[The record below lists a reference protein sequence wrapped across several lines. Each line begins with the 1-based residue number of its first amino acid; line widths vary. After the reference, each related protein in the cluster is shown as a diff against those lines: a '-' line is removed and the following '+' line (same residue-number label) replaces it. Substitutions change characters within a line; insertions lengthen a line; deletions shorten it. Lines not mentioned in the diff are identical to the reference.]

1 MTEEQRKKHEKMQT
15 KGSFAGT
22 AKPSMLRRS
31 DYHDYSSRHM
41 YMITMTTN
49 GRQPLFGTLQG
60 HPDAPEGSADYP
72 HVALSPLGQ
81 AVAREWAGI
90 SGYYP
95 QIKVVATCVMPDHL
109 HGILFV
115 QEQLP
120 VHLGR
125 VIAGFKQGCNKIW
138 REMSESR
145 HEMATHKDESRHE
158 MATHKDLVLVGRDL
172 IAAEEAGVEKGT
184 EAGEAGVAPV
194 FSQGY
199 NDRILLEKDQLEV
212 WMKYLRENPFRLAMK
227 RAHPD
232 LFRVD
237 TALPLFGR
245 TFSAMG
251 NRFLLQRPG
260 RLQVQCSRSLN
271 KEQIEERVA
280 AFLPK
285 VKSGAVLV
293 SPSYSEGERAVM
305 RAAFEAGGSLIV
317 LMEKGFHQLEKPPRH
332 FFDACAEG
340 RMLWLS
346 PYAYSNREVKL
357 TRAICLELNEY
368 ARRICE
374 EG

>member
-90 SGYYP
+90 SSYYP

-145 HEMATHKDESRHE
+145 HEMA
-158 MATHKDLVLVGRDL
+158 
-172 IAAEEAGVEKGT
+172 